1 MGAVSSLIWEVDRS
15 GWELQRPV
23 VVLAF
28 AGWFDAAT
36 VATAA
41 LENLAL
47 VTGAKT
53 VARISC
59 EEYLDLRIHR
69 PRVFLAD
76 DHTRQIEWPD
86 TLVRW
91 APAAEGARDIFLIG
105 GPEPDYR
112 WRHFVDDVLSVADA
126 VGAELVLTL
135 GAMAGRVP
143 HTRPATVSASATT
156 VELTHALGLSLPR
169 YAGVTGVVG
178 VLQQAMGATGR
189 DGISLRVDVPFYL
202 GGAGFPPGTAALLE
216 RVEQLLGV
224 STGQGGRRERIAEWH
239 SAVAEGMAENPEVRR
254 QIGWLES
261 AYDRAQAP
269 DAGNLFA
276 DLERYLGA
284 RREEG

>member
-41 LENLAL
+41 LENLAS
-47 VTGAKT
+47 VTGAKA

-59 EEYLDLRIHR
+59 EEYLDLRTHR

-76 DHTRQIEWPD
+76 DHTRRIEWPD

-284 RREEG
+284 RREEE